1 MILPDLFPDTPFDL
15 PSFYD
20 MMSCMRSLYIKK
32 TGRGSALE
40 RYWGIVR
47 LYTALTGGLLP
58 LAPKSSGQ
66 PRRVYPLDPRGAVD
80 VSSFL

>member
-1 MILPDLFPDTPFDL
+1 
-15 PSFYD
+15 
-20 MMSCMRSLYIKK
+20 MMSYMRSLYIKK

-40 RYWGIVR
+40 RYREIVR

-66 PRRVYPLDPRGAVD
+66 TLRVRPCGLFCYPHEGIKIISVKRGMIYEN
-80 VSSFL
+80 